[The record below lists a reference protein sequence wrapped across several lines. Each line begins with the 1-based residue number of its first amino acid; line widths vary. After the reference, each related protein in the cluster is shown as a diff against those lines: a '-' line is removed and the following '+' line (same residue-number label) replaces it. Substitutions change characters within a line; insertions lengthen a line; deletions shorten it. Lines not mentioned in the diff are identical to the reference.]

1 MPEKN
6 DFNRGPPDLS
16 MHYGRL
22 GGGGFGVWGGNGT
35 PKRVCKLF
43 CGFALTKV
51 VNIFGCVG
59 PVGIELGYMAV
70 ALCPQV
76 ERLASDDEGIV
87 TQFQDAC

>member
-1 MPEKN
+1 VVV
-6 DFNRGPPDLS
+6 
-16 MHYGRL
+16 
-22 GGGGFGVWGGNGT
+22 GVGDGNGT
-35 PKRVCKLF
+35 TKSVCKLF